1 METAMLNSLP
11 TSRVKTKAHIFK
23 QMQKNAQE
31 VSKVIL
37 GMREAYFQGMN
48 AMEWGREYF
57 RNSKI
62 IAEGNDLLATLVAY
76 DLQAG
81 SYVSAAR
88 SDREKKR
95 RWCSQLADLL
105 AGVLAEGDS
114 ILEVGVGEATTLA
127 GVLVETGA
135 KVGVAFGFDVSW
147 SRLDEGR
154 KWLRENGQEAS
165 LFAADLLNIPMGDGS
180 VDVVYSSHSLEPN
193 RGREE
198 EAVRECL
205 RVARKAVVLVEP
217 IYELASAEAQARM
230 RHHGYVEGL
239 RATAEQLGAEVL
251 DYRLLDYSPNPL
263 NPSGVLCLK
272 KFGISGSASRA
283 NQVVL
288 WRCPITGAELI
299 CGDDV
304 FYAAEVGMAYPVLR
318 GIPMLRAEHAIVA
331 SKLVLAVPE

>member
-1 METAMLNSLP
+1 M
-11 TSRVKTKAHIFK
+11 KTPLKKMSEI
-23 QMQKNAQE
+23 
-31 VSKVIL
+31 IL
-37 GMREAYFQGMN
+37 GMREAYFQGGN
-48 AMEWGREYF
+48 AMEWCREYF
-57 RNSKI
+57 RNAKI
-62 IAEGNDLLATLVAY
+62 TAEGNDLLATLVAY

-88 SDREKKR
+88 LDRERNR
-95 RWCSQLADLL
+95 RWCTQLAGLL
-105 AGVLAEGDS
+105 KGVLAEGDS

-127 GVLVETGA
+127 GVLGELGSKNA
-135 KVGVAFGFDVSW
+135 RAFGFDVSW
-147 SRLDEGR
+147 SRVDEGR
-154 KWLRENGQEAS
+154 KWLRENKQEAN
-165 LFAADLLNIPMGDGS
+165 LFVADLLNIPMGDGS

-239 RATAEQLGAEVL
+239 RATAEHLGAEVL

-272 KFGISGSASRA
+272 KTGISGNPSRTNQSA
-283 NQVVL
+283 V
-288 WRCPITGAELI
+288 WRCPMTGAELNRA
-299 CGDDV
+299 DDV
-304 FYAAEVGMAYPVLR
+304 FYAAEVGMAYPVLKR
-318 GIPMLRAEHAIVA
+318 IPMLRAEHAIVA
-331 SKLVLAVPE
+331 SKLGSAVPE